1 MSLSNHTSIIMYF
14 TYLILCRDNSIY
26 TGITNNPER
35 RFIEHKTKSGGWHTK
50 LYPAIKLLRIEE
62 FENKQEALK
71 REKQIKGWRRE
82 KKINLI
88 KFGKPIL
95 K

>member
-1 MSLSNHTSIIMYF
+1 LFISF
-14 TYLILCRDNSIY
+14 FVKDNSIY
-26 TGITNNPER
+26 TGVTNNPKR
-35 RFIEHKTKSGGWHTK
+35 RFIEHKTKSGGWHTR

-62 FENKQEALK
+62 FASKKEALK

-88 KFGKPIL
+88 KFGKPIIN
-95 K
+95 